1 LPAVTGVYYIY
12 NESGTLIYIG
22 KSINIRKR
30 LNQHF
35 TGITNSAKRFKLKYL
50 LSYEETGSELVALK
64 KVKKSRKKPK
74 YNRAQRKSIFQWAL
88 YPKWMRRLFELKII
102 KGRT

>member
-1 LPAVTGVYYIY
+1 MVCLVTGVYYIY

-35 TGITNSAKRFKLKYL
+35 TGITNSAK
-50 LSYEETGSELVALK
+50 
-64 KVKKSRKKPK
+64 VKHEKRTKTPTT
-74 YNRAQRKSIFQWAL
+74 FC
-88 YPKWMRRLFELKII
+88 RL
-102 KGRT
+102 